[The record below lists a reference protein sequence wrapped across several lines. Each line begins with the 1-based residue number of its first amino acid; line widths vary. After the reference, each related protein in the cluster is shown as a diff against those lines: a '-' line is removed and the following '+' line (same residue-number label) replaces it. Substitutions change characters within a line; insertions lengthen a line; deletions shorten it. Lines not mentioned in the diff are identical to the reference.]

1 MSDPTRPGMVRFDA
15 LPAVPRGGTLLAEW
29 WIAWGHLRS
38 KRSEANLS
46 VVTVLS
52 ILAVTVGVAM
62 LNAVISVMTGFEV
75 DLRDKILGANAHIVV
90 LSHSS
95 NIDDVD
101 RQVERIA
108 ALDTVEAAAPFVY
121 SEMMF
126 HTAFGASGVIIK
138 GVDPARTGAVT
149 HLAADLIE
157 GYDPAHAH
165 RVSYSEGDMETR
177 AAFIA
182 SLGSDFP
189 PLGPDRAAMPPSAED
204 PALPGIVIGKE
215 LRDQL
220 HVAVGDRVRLLNP
233 LGGGPGP
240 MGMPTPSLRSVRVAA
255 VFDSGM
261 FEYDTKWTYVPNL
274 VAQSFLHL
282 GDSVTGIEVR
292 VKDRDAVEAISAEID
307 QSLGFP
313 YYARHWKDLNRP
325 LFEALLLEKW
335 VMGLL
340 LFMVVVS
347 AALQIVNILMMVVI
361 TKGKEVAILR
371 AMGATRATVLRV
383 FVMEG
388 GAIGV
393 IGTVL
398 GTLLGLAICW
408 LMDRYEYPLST
419 DVYILDSLPVVVDP
433 SAVVTIAVG
442 ALIVCFLCTIYP
454 AWRAASLDPV
464 EALRYE

>member
-1 MSDPTRPGMVRFDA
+1 MVRFDS
-15 LPAVPRGGTLLAEW
+15 LPPVPRGGTLLAEW

-38 KRSEANLS
+38 KKSEANLS

-52 ILAVTVGVAM
+52 ILAVAVGVAM

-90 LSHSS
+90 LSHTGD
-95 NIDDVD
+95 IDDVD
-101 RQVERIA
+101 RQVELVA
-108 ALDTVEAAAPFVY
+108 AVDSVEAAAPFVY

-126 HTAFGASGVIIK
+126 RSAFGGTGVIIK

-149 HLAADLIE
+149 HLAADLVE

-165 RVSYSEGDMETR
+165 RVRYAEDDMESR
-177 AAFIA
+177 EAFVA

-189 PLGPDRAAMPPSAED
+189 PLGPDREALAPSAED

-220 HVAVGDRVRLLNP
+220 HVSVGDKVHLLNP
-233 LGGGPGP
+233 LGGGAGP
-240 MGMPTPSLRSVRVAA
+240 MGMPTPALRSLRVAA
-255 VFDSGM
+255 IFDSGM
-261 FEYDTKWTYVPNL
+261 FEYDTKWTYVPNS
-274 VAQSFLHL
+274 VAQGFLNM

-292 VKDRDAVEAISAEID
+292 VEDRDGVEAISADIE
-307 QSLGFP
+307 QALGYP

-361 TKGKEVAILR
+361 TKGKEIAILR
-371 AMGATRATVLRV
+371 AMGATRASVLRV

-388 GAIGV
+388 GTIGF

-398 GTLLGLAICW
+398 GTVLGLAICW
-408 LMDRYEYPLST
+408 FMDRYEYPLST

-442 ALIVCFLCTIYP
+442 ALVVCFLCTIYP